1 MPRREPLIVR
11 PPTLLSLM
19 EDSKVKVG
27 DVLTD
32 NDPRNPGRT
41 LKVKSVGAM
50 RAMCESAPGRYV
62 YVLLTRI
69 HSDGKPRRSGFD
81 RKR

>member
-1 MPRREPLIVR
+1 MEAKVRR
-11 PPTLLSLM
+11 
-19 EDSKVKVG
+19 D
-27 DVLTD
+27 DVLMD
-32 NDPRNPGRT
+32 NDPRRPGRT

-69 HSDGKPRRSGFD
+69 HDDGKVRVHAGGFCCPPSNPVGPVLQ
-81 RKR
+81 